1 MAKENPKSKKNQ
13 PVGDKINSTPTT
25 ADSARL
31 YNAQMALNKF
41 YEKEVK
47 AGRIKP
53 NTDPAYMNPL
63 AFIGSKSNFKKV
75 IDGLNNDNLGFYR
88 SQIKE
93 REERVKQNYSQTGLY
108 DDNYKEYFN
117 LTPEQVKKLE
127 YEGLGKTK
135 SGSEYQKYYRDLIT
149 PQQNL
154 AAPFALVDKRILPQ
168 RIISYS
174 GSRYD
179 YPGGQ
184 VTVYDYDPLAIKPY
198 NMRTPQE
205 KIEWEKKYGK
215 KQTTPKKEEEYNKKH
230 PPIYLSDPKDPRIG
244 GYNEKG
250 NQWLYKK
257 PKSDSSKNKTP
268 LKKETKKQESIKKTE
283 PPIQKKQNIYEGTP
297 VYSPGAGSGLPS
309 ALMGFINRKGDT
321 SFIKPEDYERFAVP
335 KYLKYFLES
344 KNKKK

>member
-1 MAKENPKSKKNQ
+1 VAKENPKSKKNQ
-13 PVGDKINSTPTT
+13 PVDNKINSTPTT

-41 YEKEVK
+41 YENEMK
-47 AGRIKP
+47 AGRISKTESIEIK
-53 NTDPAYMNPL
+53 NLFTD
-63 AFIGSKSNFKKV
+63 
-75 IDGLNNDNLGFYR
+75 LNQLNKENLDFYR
-88 SQIKE
+88 GLINS
-93 REERVKQNYSQTGLY
+93 REMSKGRGYY
-108 DDNYKEYFN
+108 DKEYRDFFN
-117 LTPEQVKKLE
+117 LSPEQIKKLE
-127 YEGLGKTK
+127 YEGLRKTK
-135 SGSEYQKYYRDLIT
+135 SGSRSQQYYRDLVT
-149 PQQNL
+149 PKQNL
-154 AAPFALVDKRILPQ
+154 KSPFALIDERISPQ
-168 RIISYS
+168 RVVTYNPNGPSPEKRS
-174 GSRYD
+174 N
-179 YPGGQ
+179 YPGGI

-205 KIEWEKKYGK
+205 KIEWERKYGK
-215 KQTTPKKEEEYNKKH
+215 KQNTPKKEEEYNKKH

-257 PKSDSSKNKTP
+257 PKSNSSKNKTP